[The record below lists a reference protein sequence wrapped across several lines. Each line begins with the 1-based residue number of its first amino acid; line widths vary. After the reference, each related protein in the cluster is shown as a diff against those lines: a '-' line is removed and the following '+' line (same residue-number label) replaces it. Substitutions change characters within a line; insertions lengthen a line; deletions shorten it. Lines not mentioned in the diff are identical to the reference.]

1 MHLKLVFGYSSSELF
16 KVTASSTGRKH
27 SPEPV
32 VVLFKDERV
41 FLSLLDRAN
50 VGVETRSR
58 LVQAINASVCAPSS
72 AACCAQVELSREE
85 LQGLRL
91 EIVLSQ
97 NP

>member
-1 MHLKLVFGYSSSELF
+1 MHLKLAFGSSSSGLF

-32 VVLFKDERV
+32 VVLFKDKSV
-41 FLSLLDRAN
+41 FLTLLDRAN
-50 VGVETRSR
+50 IDLETRSR
-58 LVQAINASVCAPSS
+58 LVQAITASVSAPGS

-85 LQGLRL
+85 LEILRL

-97 NP
+97 ST